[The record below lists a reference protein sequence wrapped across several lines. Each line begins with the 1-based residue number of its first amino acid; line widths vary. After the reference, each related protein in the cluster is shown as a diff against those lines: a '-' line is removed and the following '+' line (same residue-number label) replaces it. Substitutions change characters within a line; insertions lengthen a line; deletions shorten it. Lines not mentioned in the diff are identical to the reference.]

1 MTGARILL
9 VDDDP
14 AILRAVKRSLELK
27 GYQVATAVNGRDA
40 EQMALRERPD
50 IVVLDLVLPDTD
62 GIAVCKSL
70 RQTSDVPV
78 IVLSAVEQDA
88 RKVEAL
94 NSGADD
100 YVTKPF
106 SMEELDARIRVWLRR
121 SVNQSIDAVL
131 HAGPLMLDV
140 GSHDVRASGM
150 RVRLT
155 PKEFDLLRLLMEKR
169 GRVLTQR
176 TILENVWGEGY
187 GDDSYLLRTFIHQLR
202 KKLEA
207 VSPPAASMIINEPGV
222 GYRLALS
229 ES

>member
-1 MTGARILL
+1 
-9 VDDDP
+9 
-14 AILRAVKRSLELK
+14 
-27 GYQVATAVNGRDA
+27 VNGRDA
-40 EQMALRERPD
+40 EQLALRERPD
-50 IVVLDLVLPDTD
+50 IVLLDLVLPDTD

-121 SVNQSIDAVL
+121 SVNQSIDTVL

-140 GSHDVRASGM
+140 GSHEVRASGM
-150 RVRLT
+150 CVRLT
-155 PKEFDLLRLLMEKR
+155 PKEFDLLRLLMENQ

-176 TILENVWGEGY
+176 TVLHKVWGDGY

-207 VSPPAASMIINEPGV
+207 VSPLAASMIINEPGV